1 MHAGTTY
8 FFGSGSS
15 LILMALGEDETDL
28 HYVSCHEFGHAI
40 GKLADEYDQEGLT
53 FSDIDRFQADSQKG
67 FCPNLDITADP
78 KSVKWHRFLED
89 SRYANEGLG
98 VFEGGYSKYAYGTW
112 RPTENSI
119 MGSATTGFNAPSREA
134 IYRNVNMLTD
144 DSFVYDY
151 ETFVAFDQKSMSNA
165 NVTSSNLCHKNKSY
179 MQRLPSPVFVDNGS
193 ATRSASTTISK

>member
-98 VFEGGYSKYAYGTW
+98 VLKVDIRSMPMVFGVLRRTALWVVPPQGSML
-112 RPTENSI
+112 RLVRLSI
-119 MGSATTGFNAPSREA
+119 EM
-134 IYRNVNMLTD
+134 
-144 DSFVYDY
+144 
-151 ETFVAFDQKSMSNA
+151 
-165 NVTSSNLCHKNKSY
+165 
-179 MQRLPSPVFVDNGS
+179 
-193 ATRSASTTISK
+193 